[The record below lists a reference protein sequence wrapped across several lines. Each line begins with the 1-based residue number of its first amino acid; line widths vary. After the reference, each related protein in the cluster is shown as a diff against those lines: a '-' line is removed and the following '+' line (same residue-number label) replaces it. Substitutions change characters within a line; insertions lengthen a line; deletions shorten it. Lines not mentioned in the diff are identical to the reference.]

1 MGVCVLFRNS
11 SLNVARILFAAG
23 ASGVAAN
30 LAITE
35 AYAQTSPSQVTPE
48 SVRPEVAPN
57 DSKVILPE
65 TRSTT
70 APEGAEN
77 LSVRVGHIIVDG
89 ADPRFGAQIAAIID
103 PYAGRT
109 VRVSDL
115 YRLAAQIEA
124 IYARSGHVLT
134 RATIPPQEIADGAN
148 VRIRIVEG
156 FIESVDA
163 SAVPASVRNAVAART
178 AGLIGQSGLTMAQIE
193 RRLLLAARV
202 PGVSLQSTIIPGQK
216 IGGAVLVLRADWKP
230 VNVMVGA
237 DNRLSGAYDHW
248 NFDTQ
253 VVVNSVLGMGEQ
265 IYGLASITSDFDML
279 SGDPERRILGGG
291 AIVPLRKNG
300 VTLNPEYIH
309 ADTNPQ
315 PATGGIATRGKL
327 DHAALRVS

>member
-1 MGVCVLFRNS
+1 MEDGGLCVVPEFK
-11 SLNVARILFAAG
+11 LNVARILFAAG

-77 LSVRVGHIIVDG
+77 LSVRVGHVIVDG

-134 RATIPPQEIADGAN
+134 RATIPPQEIADGAMC
-148 VRIRIVEG
+148 V
-156 FIESVDA
+156 
-163 SAVPASVRNAVAART
+163 
-178 AGLIGQSGLTMAQIE
+178 SGLSRALSSQWMQAPC
-193 RRLLLAARV
+193 RLPCAMRWRPEQ
-202 PGVSLQSTIIPGQK
+202 PG
-216 IGGAVLVLRADWKP
+216 
-230 VNVMVGA
+230 
-237 DNRLSGAYDHW
+237 
-248 NFDTQ
+248 
-253 VVVNSVLGMGEQ
+253 
-265 IYGLASITSDFDML
+265 
-279 SGDPERRILGGG
+279 
-291 AIVPLRKNG
+291 
-300 VTLNPEYIH
+300 
-309 ADTNPQ
+309 
-315 PATGGIATRGKL
+315 
-327 DHAALRVS
+327 